1 MALGPRVGASWGT
14 LARFRIFDIP
24 VSVHASVLFVVVVLG
39 WASGFQAAST
49 MAVWGVV
56 VFVSLMV
63 HELGHALTAR
73 SYGATVSI
81 ELNGLGGLTRWSSPP
96 EGMTP
101 GRTALV
107 SAAGSASGFL
117 LAGVAW
123 VISEV
128 WGPFGGL
135 AGLGVRVL
143 FYVNIVWG
151 LLNWLPVRPLDGGH
165 LLLAFLARVAPRRG
179 EAIARAV
186 FIVTAGLAVLAAVRY
201 RMLFIGIFAVW
212 ALMGEFAGE
221 RREPVGIPEFRYD
234 EPDDDRGDD
243 PVPETLADDE
253 PG

>member
-1 MALGPRVGASWGT
+1 M
-14 LARFRIFDIP
+14 
-24 VSVHASVLFVVVVLG
+24 SVHASVLFVVVVLG
-39 WASGFQAAST
+39 WASGFQALPT
-49 MAVWGVV
+49 MAVWGAV

-73 SYGATVSI
+73 SYGSEVAI
-81 ELNGLGGLTRWSSPP
+81 ELNGLGGLTRWSSPSQ
-96 EGMTP
+96 GMTP

-123 VISEV
+123 VISEI

-135 AGLGVRVL
+135 AGLGVRIL
-143 FYVNIVWG
+143 FYVNVVWG

-165 LLLAFLARVAPRRG
+165 LLLAFLARVAPKRG
-179 EAIARAV
+179 DVIARGI
-186 FIVTAGLAVLAAVRY
+186 FIATAGIAVLVAFRY
-201 RMLFIGIFAVW
+201 RMLFIGIFAAW

-221 RREPVGIPEFRYD
+221 RAQPVAIPQFSYED
-234 EPDDDRGDD
+234 GDDGPDDESVAG
-243 PVPETLADDE
+243 TLVEDE

>member
-1 MALGPRVGASWGT
+1 M
-14 LARFRIFDIP
+14 
-24 VSVHASVLFVVVVLG
+24 VVVLG
-39 WASGFQAAST
+39 WASGFETIPT

-81 ELNGLGGLTRWSSPP
+81 ELNGLGGLTRWSSPV

-117 LAGVAW
+117 LAGAAW
-123 VISEV
+123 VITEF

-135 AGLGVRVL
+135 AGLGFRVL
-143 FYVNIVWG
+143 FYVNVVWG

-165 LLLAFLARVAPRRG
+165 LLLAFLARVAPQRG
-179 EAIARAV
+179 EAIARAI
-186 FIVTAGLAVLAAVRY
+186 FIATAGVAVLAAFRY
-201 RMLFIGIFAVW
+201 RLIFIGIFAVW

-221 RREPVGIPEFRYD
+221 RREPAAIPAFGY
-234 EPDDDRGDD
+234 DDDD
-243 PVPETLADDE
+243 PGPESVAETLADDE